1 MTLYSAGVNIW
12 AALGFA
18 LVSAV
23 GLAIGAAVQH
33 SGVTTSHESERFGVR
48 SFFRLFTSP
57 RWLLGTAVMG
67 IAVTAGVLS
76 LALAPVM
83 VVQPVGAIS
92 LAVSVLIARFARGLI
107 FKRRVYTA
115 VLLCFVGVAGFVGV
129 SSLFAVSRVRYGT
142 EALPMAW
149 VSAALLVITVIGRLV
164 LRRPQQLFNVV
175 SAAVLFA
182 CVASNTHVCA
192 AQFLAGGLPAITWVN
207 LASVAAC
214 GGVGAWFVQAA
225 YASGPPEIVIAGL
238 TVIDPIVAVILG
250 AAVLDEAAAAP
261 AWVPVIMVAAGLV
274 ACLGVIVLA
283 RFHPDVL
290 ERRARDGN
298 IPSPTTQ

>member
-1 MTLYSAGVNIW
+1 
-12 AALGFA
+12 
-18 LVSAV
+18 
-23 GLAIGAAVQH
+23 
-33 SGVTTSHESERFGVR
+33 
-48 SFFRLFTSP
+48 
-57 RWLLGTAVMG
+57 
-67 IAVTAGVLS
+67 
-76 LALAPVM
+76 
-83 VVQPVGAIS
+83 
-92 LAVSVLIARFARGLI
+92 
-107 FKRRVYTA
+107 
-115 VLLCFVGVAGFVGV
+115 
-129 SSLFAVSRVRYGT
+129 
-142 EALPMAW
+142 MAW
-149 VSAALLVITVIGRLV
+149 VSAALLVIIVIGRLV

-192 AQFLAGGLPAITWVN
+192 AQFLAGGLSAITWVN

-298 IPSPTTQ
+298 IPSPSTQ